1 MHLKMNSN
9 LKGRRQH
16 FFFFRLYPSAHRDL
30 SREVNI
36 AVLFARLHLICQ
48 GKNTRS
54 DLLKVT
60 AVLPAV
66 ISIAD
71 GMRHLSWLS
80 PVTPGRRHGDSLITV
95 ITLPAGN
102 LSVMFLVTPRCAAFQ
117 ETPAK
122 LLTPAAAGLWDKFR
136 PRATCRLQRGQ
147 RKRLPR
153 RQTTAAA
160 AHELL
165 WFITMWLMHI

>member
-117 ETPAK
+117 EKPAK
-122 LLTPAAAGLWDKFR
+122 LLTPAAAGL
-136 PRATCRLQRGQ
+136 
-147 RKRLPR
+147 
-153 RQTTAAA
+153 
-160 AHELL
+160 
-165 WFITMWLMHI
+165 

>member
-16 FFFFRLYPSAHRDL
+16 FFFSRLPISSQR
-30 SREVNI
+30 SEQRGNI
-36 AVLFARLHLICQ
+36 VVLFARLHSIYQ

-71 GMRHLSWLS
+71 GMRHLSGLS

-102 LSVMFLVTPRCAAFQ
+102 LSVMFLVTLRCAVFQ
-117 ETPAK
+117 EMPAK
-122 LLTPAAAGLWDKFR
+122 LLTPAAAGCEINFDRVRPAGYREGRGNGYHSDKPQQ
-136 PRATCRLQRGQ
+136 PR
-147 RKRLPR
+147 
-153 RQTTAAA
+153 
-160 AHELL
+160 
-165 WFITMWLMHI
+165 LMSSCGLSLCG